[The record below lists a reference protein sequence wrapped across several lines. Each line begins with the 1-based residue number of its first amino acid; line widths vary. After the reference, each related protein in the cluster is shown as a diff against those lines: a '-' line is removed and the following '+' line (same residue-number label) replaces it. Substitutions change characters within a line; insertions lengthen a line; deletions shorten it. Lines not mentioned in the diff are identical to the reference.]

1 MLSVKTVMETITNP
15 ESILKSIGN
24 IIRIIDPSFSKEE
37 ELYQE
42 TVAAMQIDIGDTVS
56 PSVSEYIAAQE
67 KALSEKLLYA
77 IWLGFQQNL
86 KCHLD
91 PINANFLD
99 MDYEDFLCER
109 RMHMLPEVS
118 KANDILNDFWAATRT
133 LPEEKRYL
141 SDGLL
146 DYICHIESAGY
157 KLAHFWGFALAD
169 QFLGHVIPGY
179 CMDNVTTIRYEIS
192 LWNYFGCVFDVR
204 N

>member
-1 MLSVKTVMETITNP
+1 MLYVTTRNHLDSFTTGRILQ
-15 ESILKSIGN
+15 ES
-24 IIRIIDPSFSKEE
+24 RDPNGGLFVPLHLPKLSAEE
-37 ELYQE
+37 QKICAELVYV
-42 TVAAMQIDIGDTVS
+42 T
-56 PSVSEYIAAQE
+56 
-67 KALSEKLLYA
+67 
-77 IWLGFQQNL
+77 WLGFQQNL